1 MKPAGKRPASP
12 RPIDS
17 PDRAA
22 ARPHTAAQKTTMHRL
37 FLLLALIATVV
48 FSAVAFFGS
57 STGGGFGKSASCI
70 KAAYDNTAPC

>member
-1 MKPAGKRPASP
+1 MHHHHHTHTP
-12 RPIDS
+12 R
-17 PDRAA
+17 RTRKAERG
-22 ARPHTAAQKTTMHRL
+22 ARLVEYA
-37 FLLLALIATVV
+37 LLLALIATVV